1 MGAIVMKKQGII
13 ALFVG
18 GLLVLSYQ
26 NCGKNGIEAEGLSS
40 LSDGKAGQLS
50 GDYKIPNDVV
60 FEIAPGTGANNWNSQ
75 AKPLVVYVGQTLWV
89 YNRDSTNHRMHT
101 GGKPCDHQPQP
112 GMGPGGSYKCYIE
125 TASVNGTYDHDIGG
139 NFYLTALDGKALYA
153 SNCASCHGA
162 VDVSTKLNTSAEE
175 IAFAIQNIDEMKG
188 LNLTADQIMAIT
200 YALQK

>member
-1 MGAIVMKKQGII
+1 MKKQGLF

-40 LSDGKAGQLS
+40 LSDGHAGHLS
-50 GDYKIPNDVV
+50 ADYKIPNDVV
-60 FEIAPGTGANNWNSQ
+60 FEIPPGTGANDWNSA

-89 YNRDSTNHRMHT
+89 YNRDSINHRLHT
-101 GGKPCDHQPQP
+101 GGKPCDHQDAA
-112 GMGPGGSYKCYIE
+112 MGSGGSYQCYIGA
-125 TASVNGTYDHDIGG
+125 ASVNGTYDHNNGG
-139 NFYLTALDGKALYA
+139 KFYLTALDGKALYA

-162 VDVSTKLNTSAEE
+162 VDMSTKLNTSGEE
-175 IAFAIQNIDEMKG
+175 IAFAIQNVDEMKG
-188 LNLTADQIMAIT
+188 LRLTSDQIMAIT